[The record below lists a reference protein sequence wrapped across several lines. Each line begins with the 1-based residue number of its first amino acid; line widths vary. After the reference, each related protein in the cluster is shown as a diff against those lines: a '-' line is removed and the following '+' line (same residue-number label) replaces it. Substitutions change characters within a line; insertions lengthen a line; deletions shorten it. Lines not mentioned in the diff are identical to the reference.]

1 MTDHY
6 LLPMGRGEG
15 GKGGRGE
22 GGKGGRGEGGKG
34 GREEGGKGGRSG
46 MESKDFVC
54 VTILP

>member
-6 LLPMGRGEG
+6 LLPVGRGEGGKGERGEG
-15 GKGGRGE
+15 GKGGRG
-22 GGKGGRGEGGKG
+22 
-34 GREEGGKGGRSG
+34 EGGKGGRSG

>member
-15 GKGGRGE
+15 GKGGREE